1 MKHNLKAVRAIKDV
15 DIEMLMYDVDNPA
28 VHQALAVLKKLQDD
42 FYDPEP
48 LDPLDDG
55 ISMVKLLMFAGEDKS
70 VVNAAR
76 VSFGGDNDEELD
88 DRDVKLI
95 NYLMKEHHGSPTEHN
110 LMTFK
115 VIAPIFVD
123 RQWVRHRVGVS
134 KNEIS
139 GRYVEMKERYYT
151 PRSFRMQAKSN
162 RQASVEADDRLDQE
176 VAIKIWH
183 EAWAHAYNAYQQLLE
198 LGVTREQARGVLPL
212 TLYTENY
219 YSFNLRSLMHFIALR
234 DHEGAQWEMRLF
246 ARALYQLA
254 LPLYPETLAAF
265 ERLRTH

>member
-1 MKHNLKAVRAIKDV
+1 MKHNLKAARELRNI
-15 DIEMLMYDVDNPA
+15 DIEMLMYDTDSPA
-28 VHQALAVLKKLQDD
+28 VNKALAILKKIQDD

-48 LDPLDDG
+48 LDPLEDG
-55 ISMVKLLMFAGEDKS
+55 ISMVKLIMFAGEDKS

-76 VSFGGDNDEELD
+76 VSFGGDDEEELD
-88 DRDVKLI
+88 ERDVKLI

-115 VIAPIFVD
+115 VVCPIFVD

-139 GRYVEMKERYYT
+139 GRYVEMQERYYT
-151 PRSFRMQAKSN
+151 PKSFRMQAKSN
-162 RQASVEADDRLDQE
+162 RQASVEADDSLNQE
-176 VAIKIWH
+176 VAVAIW
-183 EAWAHAYNAYQQLLE
+183 EDAWRQAYKAYQALIE

-212 TLYTENY
+212 TLYTESY

-234 DHEGAQWEMRLF
+234 DHAGAQWEMQQY
-246 ARALYQLA
+246 AKALYELA
-254 LPLYPETLAAF
+254 LPLFPETLAAF